1 MAITQDKTFDTEML
15 EQWQRAI
22 ARIGRGA
29 CPCWFDWV
37 RVQAV
42 SETRICTML

>member
-22 ARIGRGA
+22 ARIGWGSL
-29 CPCWFDWV
+29 PMLV
-37 RVQAV
+37 RLGQG
-42 SETRICTML
+42 SGGF